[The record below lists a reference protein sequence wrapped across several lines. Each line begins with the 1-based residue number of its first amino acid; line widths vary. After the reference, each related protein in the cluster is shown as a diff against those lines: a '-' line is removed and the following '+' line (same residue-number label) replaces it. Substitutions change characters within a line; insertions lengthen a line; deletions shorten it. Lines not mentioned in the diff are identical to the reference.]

1 MLLNTLFWDLFVG
14 VYMQQKTADPHQ
26 QPTRFVL
33 DNTLVKTRLII
44 IAATTLL
51 VTVCVF
57 FASDQVALFLHQRQ
71 QQPDTENLAR
81 ELHTYIIQYYAESV
95 RRLASRQEIGDIC
108 IGTTAIDNPTLL
120 RVLNTSQNVL
130 NVSLVY
136 VMNREGTVVGCSTAP
151 DEMSLTGNNYRFR
164 PYFYQAIAGTPY
176 IFPAVGITTNAKGIY
191 FSAPVYE
198 SERSEPIGVVV
209 IKTKSHALDS
219 IFASLHKKGLE
230 ALLCSSDGV
239 IFASTRNQWNFR
251 TAKPIAP
258 NRLQEIRASKQFS
271 HFELSSLPFSLENS
285 IVHYDGL
292 RATVVVQPLQIV
304 GWHIVTLAPVPFPW
318 FVVLLISCIVLSLGM
333 LTAVIMYN
341 AHREEQ
347 LAGQIIA
354 GQEVSNR
361 ANAAYKTSVLE
372 LETIFSTSLVGIV
385 LVRNG
390 LIVNANKRMCEMFGY
405 DQDEMINSDVRRLFS
420 GRRTFRRF
428 VRRHLH
434 LLMDSNIEQVE
445 YDLKKKN
452 GALIPCTLSGKAIA
466 RSNLAQGTVWVV
478 EDVSRWKAA
487 EQELKHAREAAEAAS
502 LAKGQFLA
510 NMSHEIRT
518 PMNGIIGLTNILL
531 RYDIPDGQREYLVL
545 IRRSAIRLMTIIN
558 DILDFSKLE
567 AGRFELDQRPFS
579 LRGLL
584 REVVQPM
591 EPTARRKKVQLKLTV
606 DPAVPDILHGDQT
619 KVMQVLTNLID
630 NSLKFTDKGSVNVE
644 VRLEKQDQSFSQTV
658 LFKVAD
664 TGIGIVPAYHP
675 KVFESFFQAN
685 ASHNRKVGGTGLG
698 LSISKGLV
706 VLMGGHIW
714 FDSEPGKGT
723 NFYFTLPLTLHAE
736 NGPESGDSSENG
748 QREKEMALQAC
759 GKRILVAEDEYI
771 NTILI
776 STLLKQ
782 AGYHITAVRSGG
794 EAVAAW
800 RGGSFDCI
808 LMDIQ
813 MPEMDGYEAVARIRE
828 VEGADEHIPIIAMT
842 AYAMSGDR
850 QKCLAAGMDD
860 YIAKPIDGTMVLH
873 LLRRYLPVD
882 KKQPTVAAN
891 SEPS

>member
-1 MLLNTLFWDLFVG
+1 
-14 VYMQQKTADPHQ
+14 MQKNTADAHQ
-26 QPTRFVL
+26 QPTQFIL
-33 DNTLVKTRLII
+33 DNTLVKTKLII
-44 IAATTLL
+44 IALTTFL

-57 FASDQVALFLHQRQ
+57 FGSDQVALFLYQRQ

-81 ELHTYIIQYYAESV
+81 ELNTYIVQYYAESV
-95 RRLASRQEIGDIC
+95 RRLASRQEMSDIC

-120 RVLNTSQNVL
+120 RVLNTSQSVL

-164 PYFYQAIAGTPY
+164 PYFHHAIAGTPY
-176 IFPAVGITTNAKGIY
+176 IFPAVGVTTNTKGIY
-191 FSAPVYE
+191 FSAPIYE
-198 SERSEPIGVVV
+198 SERNEPIGVVV
-209 IKTKSHALDS
+209 IKSKSHTLDS
-219 IFASLHKKGLE
+219 IFASLHKKGSE
-230 ALLCSSDGV
+230 ALLCSSDGI
-239 IFASTRNQWNFR
+239 IFASTRSQWNFR
-251 TAKPIAP
+251 TVKPITS

-271 HFELSSLPFSLENS
+271 HHELTSLPFSLENS

-292 RATVVVQPLQIV
+292 RATVVVQPLQIE
-304 GWHIVTLAPVPFPW
+304 GWHIITLVPAPFPW
-318 FVVLLISCIVLSLGM
+318 FVVILISCIVISLGI
-333 LTAVIMYN
+333 LTAVIIYN
-341 AHREEQ
+341 VHREEQ
-347 LAGQIIA
+347 LAEQVIA
-354 GQEVSNR
+354 GQEASNR
-361 ANAAYKTSVLE
+361 ANAAHKTSVLE
-372 LETIFSTSLVGIV
+372 LETIFRTSLVGIV

-405 DQDEMINSDVRRLFS
+405 DQDEIINSDVRRLFS

-445 YDLKKKN
+445 YDLKKKD
-452 GALIPCTLSGKAIA
+452 GVLIPCTLSGKAIE
-466 RSNLAQGTVWVV
+466 RSNLAQGTVWVI
-478 EDVSRWKAA
+478 EDISRRKAA
-487 EQELKHAREAAEAAS
+487 EQELKHARETAEAAS

-518 PMNGIIGLTNILL
+518 PMNGIIGLTSVLL
-531 RYDIPDGQREYLVL
+531 RHDTPDGQREFLVL

-606 DPAVPDILHGDQT
+606 DPTVPDILHGDQT

-644 VRLEKQDQSFSQTV
+644 VRSEKQDQSSPQTV

-664 TGIGIVPAYHP
+664 TGIGIVPSYHS
-675 KVFESFFQAN
+675 KVFESFSQAD
-685 ASHNRKVGGTGLG
+685 ASHNRKFGGTGLG

-706 VLMGGHIW
+706 VLMGGQIW

-723 NFYFTLPLTLHAE
+723 NFYFTLPLIIHAQ
-736 NGPESGDSSENG
+736 NDLESEDSSANG
-748 QREKEMALQAC
+748 QREKGMALQAC

-800 RGGSFDCI
+800 RGGGFDCI

-828 VEGADEHIPIIAMT
+828 AEADDEHIPIIAMT

-860 YIAKPIDGTMVLH
+860 YIAKPIDGTIVLQ
-873 LLRRYLPVD
+873 LLRRYLPD
-882 KKQPTVAAN
+882 IEEQPSVTVYPEL
-891 SEPS
+891 S